1 MRQMSLRF
9 HERSDRVYKVH
20 LDLHDYVIIVSKRSF
35 PFSPSAECCR
45 FYAVTPPAALFHG
58 PALLIEHPPGQ
69 LQLPPRSAGR
79 FAGSMYCVS
88 SVLYPDPRM

>member
-1 MRQMSLRF
+1 MRQLSLKF

-20 LDLHDYVIIVSKRSF
+20 LDLHDYVIIVPKDPF
-35 PFSPSAECCR
+35 PSRQVTCR
-45 FYAVTPPAALFHG
+45 FYAVAPPAALFHG

-88 SVLYPDPRM
+88 SVL